1 MTTTSALANAR
12 SRYAG
17 ESVATASGPKLLVML
32 YDRLV
37 RDLVQAEEALD
48 RCSVAQANL
57 ELQHAQAIV
66 LELRTSLDTA
76 AWSGGPGLDQLYTWL
91 HTELV
96 LANVQKDR
104 RRVAGCR
111 SVVEPLRDAWRQ
123 ASVSLGA
130 A

>member
-1 MTTTSALANAR
+1 M
-12 SRYAG
+12 
-17 ESVATASGPKLLVML
+17 
-32 YDRLV
+32 
-37 RDLVQAEEALD
+37 
-48 RCSVAQANL
+48 
-57 ELQHAQAIV
+57 
-66 LELRTSLDTA
+66 
-76 AWSGGPGLDQLYTWL
+76 DQLYTWL